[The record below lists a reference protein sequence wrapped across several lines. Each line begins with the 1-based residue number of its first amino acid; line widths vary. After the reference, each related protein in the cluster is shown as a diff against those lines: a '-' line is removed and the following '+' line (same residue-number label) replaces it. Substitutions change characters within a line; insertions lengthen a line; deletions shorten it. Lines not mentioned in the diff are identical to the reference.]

1 MVRTFVDSGLSVPT
15 AKAMLYFLIC
25 FLAVPKL
32 IDWSIWWWML
42 YFLFCLVVVPKII
55 DWLKN
60 EQASQ
65 IEKIAGELETLKH
78 KVDRMEKSSANS
90 YKWATGAPKSTTSA
104 PLSKNRLFTSLV
116 TQAATP
122 SPDGHK
128 RRLSPLQIDHSGLL
142 DDPLELMVLR
152 DLEALM
158 GTQVEIMA
166 SSHADWSSKGVQIR
180 NRHVTQISIKRCG
193 LTTIPESIRHL
204 KHLEWLS
211 FVGNKLT
218 TLPDIFGELPSLK
231 SVDLR
236 DNPLEALPPSLQHM
250 TRPINVN
257 V

>member
-1 MVRTFVDSGLSVPT
+1 MVRTFVDFGLSVPT

-32 IDWSIWWWML
+32 IDWFIWWWML
-42 YFLFCLVVVPKII
+42 YFLFFLVVVPKII
-55 DWLKN
+55 DWLMN

-90 YKWATGAPKSTTSA
+90 YKWAPKSTTSA

-116 TQAATP
+116 TQAPTP
-122 SPDGHK
+122 SPDGHE
-128 RRLSPLQIDHSGLL
+128 RRLSPLQINHSGLL

-180 NRHVTQISIKRCG
+180 N
-193 LTTIPESIRHL
+193 
-204 KHLEWLS
+204 
-211 FVGNKLT
+211 
-218 TLPDIFGELPSLK
+218 
-231 SVDLR
+231 
-236 DNPLEALPPSLQHM
+236 
-250 TRPINVN
+250 
-257 V
+257 